1 VKEFRWLT
9 LEGMADELKN
19 PSQDEQT
26 RRIQPQ
32 LVNENTGD
40 KKWQR
45 KQDSRNTQ
53 GVTDPVHR
61 MLMTGTILRDPLLVS
76 ASAQHAEDNN
86 TI

>member
-1 VKEFRWLT
+1 MKEFRRLT

-32 LVNENTGD
+32 LVNENAGD

-45 KQDSRNTQ
+45 KQDSRNAQ
-53 GVTDPVHR
+53 GVTDSVHR